1 MKDMTS
7 EEILAAAND
16 IGQYF
21 QNQGL
26 DLTLRQLY
34 YQLIKRGM
42 HPDIS
47 AKGAGQKYYK
57 RIGRVLNKARLNG
70 DFPIDWMVDRTREAK
85 AGEYEKDDTDVESCL
100 DTCAYWVRNM
110 PNDSVQRDHWIGQ
123 STYFTIGVEK
133 EALAGVFEG
142 PCEDLGCGLFVFR
155 GYVSI
160 SALYQWCQNYRK
172 AFDSAPADGN
182 QIEQAVMCYFGDH
195 DPDGFEIP
203 AAGLRVIRKILKLK
217 GWDDMPT
224 PTFRR
229 MALTQAQIRK
239 FNPPPFEAKKNSA
252 RYKRYLTRTGLT
264 DAWEL
269 DALDPPE
276 LQRLIRA
283 CAKPYFDWSV
293 HEANRELIEER
304 RNEVWDRICEPDWR
318 EDLISEGRRASGD
331 TDFWGTFAKDVPE
344 DGTEID
350 PFEFGGGSEDDDD
363 DEDAGD

>member
-7 EEILAAAND
+7 EEILTAAND

-21 QNQGL
+21 QDQGL
-26 DLTLRQLY
+26 DLTLRQLF
-34 YQLIKRGM
+34 YQLIKRGL

-47 AKGAGQKYYK
+47 AKGAGQRYYK
-57 RIGRVLNKARLNG
+57 RVGRVLNKARLNG

-85 AGEYEKDDTDVESCL
+85 AGEYEKNDTDAEECL

-110 PNDSVQRDHWIGQ
+110 PNDSVQRDHWVGQ

-142 PCEDLGCGLFVFR
+142 PCDDIGCGLFVFR

-160 SALYQWCQNYRK
+160 SALYQWCRNYRK
-172 AFDSAPADGN
+172 AFDSVPADAAP
-182 QIEQAVMCYFGDH
+182 IEQAVMCYFGDH

-203 AAGLRVIRKILKLK
+203 AAGLRVINKIIRFK
-217 GWDDMPT
+217 GWTDLP
-224 PTFRR
+224 PVTFRR
-229 MALTQAQIRK
+229 MALTQEQIRQ
-239 FNPPPFEAKKNSA
+239 FNPPPFEAKKNSS
-252 RYKRYLTRTGLT
+252 RYKRYIARTGLT

-283 CAKPYFDWSV
+283 CAKPYFDMAV
-293 HEANRELIEER
+293 HEANRELVER
-304 RNEVWDRICEPDWR
+304 VRDEVWDRICDPGWR
-318 EDLISEGRRASGD
+318 DDLIGEGRRPSQD
-331 TDFWGTFAKDVPE
+331 TDFWESYAKDASE
-344 DGTEID
+344 NGTVID
-350 PFEFGGGSEDDDD
+350 PYEFGGEGAEDEE
-363 DEDAGD
+363 DEGDE